1 MDQAKIS
8 KIGFDVELSVVE
20 FDDLSSDVP
29 GASYTAPVALVRLLI
44 DGQEPLRS
52 TKERPFDAI
61 EALSTVE
68 EQGERFLYT
77 CSCGESGCAGLFEGV
92 HVGSDEGTVQ
102 FRFPGEAYEHMLEPS
117 FKPPAGEDFVAV
129 FDRKQY
135 RQAFEELEQGLKE
148 LEAQNPLMQV
158 APSSADS
165 PDEESSFSSLL
176 RKVRAYRQAKESRK
190 AFARETLGTFFD
202 KDIFV
207 AAPEGEFLL
216 TARAWQ
222 GQLTGFWLNQP
233 YDEEQMQVLRDTA
246 ELLAQ
251 PDTTCLEFL
260 LSLDWEQTCGL
271 MSLASLGTVGPFPEP
286 IPALSPEYVARLR
299 ATWVQA
305 T

>member
-29 GASYTAPVALVRLLI
+29 GASYRAPVALVRLLI

-77 CSCGESGCAGLFEGV
+77 CSCGEPGCAGLFEGV
-92 HVGSDEGTVQ
+92 HVGSDEDTVQ

-135 RQAFEELEQGLKE
+135 RQAFEELEQELRG
-148 LEAQNPLMQV
+148 LEAENPLMQV

-165 PDEESSFSSLL
+165 PEEGSSFSSVLQ
-176 RKVRAYRQAKESRK
+176 KVRAYRQAKESRK
-190 AFARETLGTFFD
+190 AFARKTLGAFFD
-202 KDIFV
+202 KDILV
-207 AAPEGEFLL
+207 ATPEGEFLL
-216 TARAWQ
+216 TARTWQ
-222 GQLTGFWLNQP
+222 GLLTGFWLQQP
-233 YDEEQMQVLRDTA
+233 YDDEQMRVLCDTA
-246 ELLAQ
+246 EFLGQA
-251 PDTTCLEFL
+251 DTTCLKFL
-260 LSLDWEQTCGL
+260 LSLDWEQTYGL
-271 MSLASLGTVGPFPEP
+271 MSLAFPGTVGHCPTPT
-286 IPALSPEYVARLR
+286 PALSPEYVAHLN